1 MALELIFLGAFL
13 LQLVST
19 VAWQCPDPG
28 CAAANTAGT
37 DACSRCGLSFANAQ
51 EYLINKGANT
61 AHGSPKVWHPC
72 AMNIVRSTSSMASVF
87 NG

>member
-51 EYLINKGANT
+51 EYLINKGAN
-61 AHGSPKVWHPC
+61 AHHGSLYVN
-72 AMNIVRSTSSMASVF
+72 MTSTNTIVRSTSI
-87 NG
+87 G

>member
-1 MALELIFLGAFL
+1 MMALGLIFLGAFL

-51 EYLINKGANT
+51 EYLINKGANST
-61 AHGSPKVWHPC
+61 PNGSMTCPMCHEYCAVNFKHG
-72 AMNIVRSTSSMASVF
+72 
-87 NG
+87 

>member
-61 AHGSPKVWHPC
+61 AHGSPEVWHPC
-72 AMNIVRSTSSMASVF
+72 AMNIVR
-87 NG
+87 